1 MNSTAASRG
10 TTSAVQSAL
19 DAAQRERDEL
29 VQRRDEVDQL
39 IARLQ
44 PVVEGHAGT
53 DTARRSAKRTGRTP
67 PATTLSK
74 TSRKKTGKNTAA
86 AKPASATASTQT
98 SSKKTSANK
107 AGRTT
112 SPARRG
118 RNPASEVSRSD
129 RLVQVIAESDQ
140 PLTTAEVRSRLQH
153 DEPQVSSKVV
163 SASLSYAQR
172 KGRIRRTDD
181 RRWMAT
187 PDETGSSQTR

>member
-1 MNSTAASRG
+1 MNSTAARRG

-19 DAAQRERDEL
+19 DAAQRERDEI
-29 VQRRDEVDQL
+29 VQRRDEIDQL
-39 IARLQ
+39 IAWLQ
-44 PVVEGHAGT
+44 QIVNGHAGT
-53 DTARRSAKRTGRTP
+53 ESARRSAKRTGRKA
-67 PATTLSK
+67 PATTSSK
-74 TSRKKTGKNTAA
+74 TTGKKTAA
-86 AKPASATASTQT
+86 AKQASATASTQT
-98 SSKKTSANK
+98 SPKKTPANK

-118 RNPASEVSRSD
+118 RPPASEVSRSD

-153 DEPQVSSKVV
+153 YEPQVSSKVV
-163 SASLSYAQR
+163 SASLSYAHR

-187 PDETGSSQTR
+187 PHETGSSQKR